1 MRLVLFCILAF
12 LWPTNFALA
21 QGPATLVADSVTVTS
36 TETLIASGHVEVYF
50 PGQRLTASKIEYDRT
65 DDRLTISGPIRI
77 DDGNGNVFLAE
88 QASLSADLTEG
99 LLWSARLVLN
109 QRLQLATSELMR
121 SDGGNLTAMRRVV
134 ASSCTICADDPT
146 PLWEIRAREVV
157 HDAAARQIYFTDA
170 SLRFFGVPVLYLSTL
185 RVPDPTMNRATG
197 FLMPKLRSTTALGTG
212 LKLPYFMTLG
222 DSRDLT
228 LTPYLSF
235 QRNQTVE
242 LRYRQA
248 FNTGDIIVEGAA
260 TREGSGPDN
269 PRGYVQATGD
279 FDLGNDFQLAFKG
292 ITVTDPAYLLD
303 YGVTEV
309 DRLSSQIALTRTQ
322 RDLNFS
328 TRLIG
333 FKSIRDGDANSTLPT
348 TVTDLS
354 FERRF
359 EPLFVGG
366 AGGIRMHGHSD
377 YRSSQSKLDN
387 NGDGVAD
394 GRDLERISL
403 AFDWRRNWITP
414 SGLTIAATT
423 AMAADAYSIVQDAD
437 FAGSPQRMSGAAA
450 IELRWP
456 LVRTGSNGATQFLEP
471 VMQIVAST
479 QPSSTL
485 PNDDSTLVEFDE
497 GNLFALDRY
506 PGADAVEAGARLN
519 LGLAYRR
526 DDPEGWSFG
535 ATAGRVLR
543 TKDNGQFSAASGL
556 TGQTSDWLLAWSV
569 EDDRGLAVTNRLVID
584 DTLSLTKAEMR
595 FDYANPSLTLS
606 GGYEYLLADA
616 SEDRAETAS
625 EIVLAA
631 RRKLA
636 ANWTADLAT
645 RYDLRSQRFAR
656 AGLDLDFRNECLAL
670 TLSLSRRYTSST
682 SVKPSTDFG
691 LSVELLGFGGGSE
704 GGPSRVCGL

>member
-1 MRLVLFCILAF
+1 MRLVLYCFLAF
-12 LWPTNFALA
+12 LWLTNFALA
-21 QGPATLVADSVTVTS
+21 QGQATLVADSVTVTS
-36 TETLIASGHVEVYF
+36 SETLIASGHVEVYF
-50 PGQRLTASKIEYDRT
+50 QGQRLTASRIEYDRT
-65 DDRLTISGPIRI
+65 DDRLMISGPIRI

-88 QASLSADLTEG
+88 QAELSADLTEG
-99 LLWSARLVLN
+99 LLRSARLVLN

-134 ASSCTICADDPT
+134 ASSCTICVDDPT

-170 SLRFFGVPVLYLSTL
+170 TLRFYGVPVLYLPTL

-197 FLMPKLRSTTALGTG
+197 FLIPRLRSTTALGTG
-212 LKLPYFMTLG
+212 LKLPYFITLG

-235 QRNQTVE
+235 QGNQTAE

-248 FNTGDIIVEGAA
+248 YANGDIVIEGAA
-260 TREGSGPDN
+260 TRDERGQGN

-279 FDLGNDFQLAFKG
+279 FDLGNDFQLGFKG

-309 DRLSSQIALTRTQ
+309 DRLNSQIALNRTR

-348 TVTDLS
+348 TVSDLS

-359 EPLFVGG
+359 DPAFLGG
-366 AGGIRMHGHSD
+366 AGGIRLDSHSD

-394 GRDLERISL
+394 GRDLERISV

-437 FAGSPQRMSGAAA
+437 FAGSPHRVSGAAG
-450 IELRWP
+450 IEVRWP
-456 LVRTGSNGATQFLEP
+456 LVRTGPNGETQFLEP
-471 VMQIVAST
+471 ILQLV
-479 QPSSTL
+479 SSTPPSTAL
-485 PNDDSTLVEFDE
+485 PNGDSTLVEFDE

-506 PGADAVEAGARLN
+506 PGADAVEAGVRLN
-519 LGLAYRR
+519 LGVAYHR
-526 DDPEGWSFG
+526 DDPEGWSWG
-535 ATAGRVLR
+535 ATAGRVVR
-543 TKDNGQFSAASGL
+543 TTDDGQFSAASGL
-556 TGQTSDWLLAWSV
+556 SGQTSDWLLAWSV
-569 EDDRGLAVTNRLVID
+569 DDDRGLAVTNRLVVD

-595 FDYANPSLTLS
+595 FDYANPSMTLS

-616 SEDRAETAS
+616 SEDRTETAS

-631 RRKLA
+631 RHKLA
-636 ANWTADLAT
+636 TNWTADLAT
-645 RYDLRSQRFAR
+645 RYDLRAQRFAR

-691 LSVELLGFGGGSE
+691 LSVELLGFGGRSE